1 MFMGLN
7 MQSARR
13 DLFCRIFFTAALLLV
28 VAQGLVA
35 QGASASPSTGSGDA
49 SQKALSGPQNQTAG
63 PRGTPNSSNPL
74 RLGAGDLVEVSVYNV
89 PELSTK
95 ARVSSEGDIYL
106 PLVDY
111 VRVGG
116 LTADQAQASIQQK
129 LADGGFVKNPHV
141 SVFVQEYAWQGASVL
156 GEVSRPGIYPV
167 MGQPRLFDVISA
179 AGGFTEKAG
188 QSITVTHRNE
198 PDKPVTVPLA
208 RNAIDTTEG
217 NVPIYPGDT
226 IVVRKGD
233 VVYVVGEVGKP
244 SGFLMDGGHLTV
256 LQAIALSGGTTR
268 IAKLSGTRIL
278 RKSPTGITETTV
290 ALKKILEAKS
300 PDVAMQADDILFVPA
315 SAAKAAAGPW
325 TRFCRP
331 QALSPLWPC
340 TSFSARLGNFQAA
353 TAGRGGFLSSRSS
366 RTST

>member
-1 MFMGLN
+1 MFASCVRSQDELDASPDGRARLAGKMFLGLK

-13 DLFCRIFFTAALLLV
+13 ALFCRFFSTAALLSV
-28 VAQGLVA
+28 MAQGLLA
-35 QGASASPSTGSGDA
+35 QAASP
-49 SQKALSGPQNQTAG
+49 SQKALSAAPNQAAE
-63 PRGTPNSSNPL
+63 PPGTPISSNLL
-74 RLGAGDLVEVSVYNV
+74 RLGTGDLVEVSVYNV

-116 LTADQAQASIQQK
+116 LTADQAQAAIQQK
-129 LADGGFVKNPHV
+129 LSDGGFVKNPHV
-141 SVFVQEYAWQGASVL
+141 SVFVQEYASQGASVL
-156 GEVSRPGIYPV
+156 GEVARPGIYPV
-167 MGQPRLFDVISA
+167 MGQQRLFDVISA

-188 QSITVTHRNE
+188 QSITVTHRNQPE
-198 PDKPVTVPLA
+198 KPVTVPLA
-208 RNAIDTTEG
+208 RNAIDNAEG
-217 NVPIYPGDT
+217 NVPVYPGDT

-256 LQAIALSGGTTR
+256 LQVIALAGGTTR
-268 IAKLSGTRIL
+268 VAKLSGTRIL

-300 PDVAMQADDILFVPA
+300 PDVAMQADDILFVPT
-315 SAAKAAAGPW
+315 SAAKAAAGR
-325 TRFCRP
+325 TMDAVL
-331 QALSPLWPC
+331 QTASALSIV
-340 TSFSARLGNFQAA
+340 AVH
-353 TAGRGGFLSSRSS
+353 
-366 RTST
+366 

>member
-1 MFMGLN
+1 MFMGLK

-13 DLFCRIFFTAALLLV
+13 DLFCRIFFIPALLLV

-35 QGASASPSTGSGDA
+35 QAASAPPASGSGDA
-49 SQKALSGPQNQTAG
+49 SQKALPAPQNQTAG
-63 PRGTPNSSNPL
+63 PPRGTSNSSNPL
-74 RLGAGDLVEVSVYNV
+74 RLGTGDLVEVSVYNV

-95 ARVSSEGDIYL
+95 TRVSSEGDIYL

-116 LTADQAQASIQQK
+116 LTPDQAQTSIQQK
-129 LADGGFVKNPHV
+129 LSDGGFVKNPHV
-141 SVFVQEYAWQGASVL
+141 SVFVHEYASQGASVL
-156 GEVSRPGIYPV
+156 GEVAKPGIYPV
-167 MGQPRLFDVISA
+167 MGQQRLFDVISA

-188 QSITVTHRNE
+188 QSITVTHRNQ
-198 PDKPVTVPLA
+198 PDQPVTVPLA
-208 RNAIDTTEG
+208 RNAIDSTEG

-233 VVYVVGEVGKP
+233 VVYVVGEVGRP

-256 LQAIALSGGTTR
+256 LQAIALAGGTTR
-268 IAKLSGTRIL
+268 VAKLSGTRIL

-300 PDVAMQADDILFVPA
+300 PDLAMQADDILFVPA
-315 SAAKAAAGPW
+315 SVAKAAAGR
-325 TRFCRP
+325 TVDAVL
-331 QALSPLWPC
+331 QTASALSIV
-340 TSFSARLGNFQAA
+340 AVH
-353 TAGRGGFLSSRSS
+353 
-366 RTST
+366 